1 MGRTKQYDGCRRR
14 GFVRLLQEDNYS
26 REMQAKFRWDR
37 RVAEDKERAYLKNI
51 AYVAVAPSNLR
62 KQVAQRDAGKSSSS
76 DSLPSSS
83 LAAPPKPVVFT
94 EHHRIVEGELLVLSA
109 NGLLPFWKPMQ
120 NDSLGSEEKSRYS
133 DSR

>member
-1 MGRTKQYDGCRRR
+1 
-14 GFVRLLQEDNYS
+14 
-26 REMQAKFRWDR
+26 MQAKFRWDR

-51 AYVAVAPSNLR
+51 AYVAVALPNFR

-94 EHHRIVEGELLVLSA
+94 ERHRIVEGELLVLSA
-109 NGLLPFWKPMQ
+109 NGLLPFWKPM
-120 NDSLGSEEKSRYS
+120 
-133 DSR
+133 

>member
-51 AYVAVAPSNLR
+51 AYVAVAPPNFR

-109 NGLLPFWKPMQ
+109 NGLLPFWKPM
-120 NDSLGSEEKSRYS
+120 
-133 DSR
+133 